1 MDREDSRA
9 RGIAASLGAAF
20 FLIPLYPAFIALTPA
35 HVPGVSLVPKPIA
48 VALLVLSLALAA
60 FWALRLLSAP
70 SRRLPTVL
78 AVAVFPAAGA
88 LAAILGFDPAAGAL
102 FFAILVGGVVWHAA
116 ILRFA
121 TAPRVLETI
130 FRAYLLS
137 GALASLAAIVMVL
150 AKTPWSLYT
159 IGHGRA
165 IGTFVVPGELAG
177 YLIVFVP
184 VAFALARRRLSPAA
198 LAPAALALAAVAFVL
213 TFSRAGW
220 IGMAAAIAALMLMH
234 RRERS
239 ARYAVAI
246 MGLAVVAV
254 ALVFNAHHDPS
265 ENFTRISIWEAA
277 LNVIGRFPLLGA
289 GPFEFV
295 RLYPIVRPPGGEPIA
310 FHAHSVVLSIAA
322 ETGLVGIVALAFG
335 WWRFVA
341 ELRARLRTGSPYR
354 DVAIAVAAG
363 LIGTW
368 VQGSIDTS
376 TLVIFG
382 LWLPFM
388 ALAVVCAA
396 IDARASARAPALG
409 GEPPRADPAK
419 AAVAVT
425 AAVLLAV
432 SAFVQLASSAV
443 YGFAAAPSSVPHRL
457 PVLLGTRMYEALE
470 RIAPVPFVE
479 TVLTDD
485 ALHRNDL
492 RAATVHAARLPP
504 GAVRADA
511 EGRIAVAEH
520 RTADAI
526 GAFLNAGDDEAL
538 LPFVAALERTGRVR
552 DAYDLQRRI
561 RDRLAATGMRP
572 NALADSWWRLGRL
585 ALRRQDRD
593 EAVSDFEHAGA
604 LAPFNTKYLLA
615 LGIEALERNDPAR
628 AETYFARVGAIDPAD
643 ADAIAGLGLA
653 SLRRSE
659 AAEAKRRS
667 GEADAVNPHATLA
680 RRLRGQLARRGAGVV
695 LTK

>member
-1 MDREDSRA
+1 M
-9 RGIAASLGAAF
+9 GAAF

-35 HVPGVSLVPKPIA
+35 HVPGVSLVPQPIA
-48 VALLVLSLALAA
+48 VALLVLALALAV
-60 FWALRLLSAP
+60 FWTFCVLSAP
-70 SRRLPTVL
+70 PRRLPTVL
-78 AVAVFPAAGA
+78 PVAAFPAAGA
-88 LAAILGFDPAAGAL
+88 VAAVFGFDPAAGAL
-102 FFAILVGGVVWHAA
+102 FVAILLGGVVWHAA
-116 ILRFA
+116 IVRFA
-121 TAPRVLETI
+121 SAPHVLETI

-150 AKTPWSLYT
+150 AKTPSALYT

-184 VAFALARRRLSPAA
+184 VAFALARRRLRPAP
-198 LAPAALALAAVAFVL
+198 LAPAALAVAAVAFVL

-220 IGMAAAIAALMLMH
+220 IGMAAAVAALVLMH
-234 RRERS
+234 RRDRGT
-239 ARYAVAI
+239 RYAIAI

-277 LNVIGRFPLLGA
+277 LHVIGRFPLFGA
-289 GPFEFV
+289 GPFEFA
-295 RLYPIVRPPGGEPIA
+295 RLYPMVRLPGGEPVA
-310 FHAHSVVLSIAA
+310 YHAHSVVLSIAA
-322 ETGLVGIVALAFG
+322 ETGLVGLVALALG

-363 LIGTW
+363 LLGTW

-388 ALAVVCAA
+388 ALAIACAQLERR
-396 IDARASARAPALG
+396 DSTRAAGLERAAPRAPRA
-409 GEPPRADPAK
+409 PRAR

-425 AAVLLAV
+425 ALLLLAV
-432 SAFVQLASSAV
+432 CGFVQVASSSV
-443 YGFAAAPSSVPHRL
+443 YGYGAAPGSL
-457 PVLLGTRMYEALE
+457 PRHLPALLGTGMYAAIE

-485 ALHRNDL
+485 ALRRTDL
-492 RAATVHAARLPP
+492 RAAAEHAARLPA
-504 GAVRADA
+504 GAVRADFA
-511 EGRIAVAEH
+511 ARIAAAEN

-526 GAFLNAGDDEAL
+526 DAFLDAGDDEAL
-538 LPFVAALERTGRVR
+538 LPFVGALERAGRVR
-552 DAYDLQRRI
+552 DAHDLERRI
-561 RDRLAATGMRP
+561 GDRLAAMGMRP
-572 NALADSWWRLGRL
+572 NALAGSWWRLGRL
-585 ALRRQDRD
+585 ALRLHDD
-593 EAVSDFEHAGA
+593 GEAVSDFERASA
-604 LAPFNTKYLLA
+604 LAPLNTKYLLA
-615 LGIEALERNDPAR
+615 LGLAALARDEPAR
-628 AETYFARVGAIDPAD
+628 AGAYFTRVSEIDPAD

-653 SLRRSE
+653 ALRRE
-659 AAEAKRRS
+659 AGAEAKRRS
-667 GEADAVNPHATLA
+667 AQADAINPSATLA
-680 RRLRGQLARRGAGVV
+680 RRLRGALARARPGVV